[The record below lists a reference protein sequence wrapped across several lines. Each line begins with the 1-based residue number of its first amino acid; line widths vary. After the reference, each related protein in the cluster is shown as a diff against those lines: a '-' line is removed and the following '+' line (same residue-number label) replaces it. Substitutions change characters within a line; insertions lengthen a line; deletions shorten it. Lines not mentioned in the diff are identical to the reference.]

1 MSRKREGG
9 YTLLEALVAF
19 AILALALAVLLPQMQ
34 ETARRSGEAQRGF
47 EARELA
53 LSMQAL
59 EAATGEARVGRRE
72 TRWGPR
78 YLIRHETVRATDEFF
93 REAGV
98 SPYLTTDTLV
108 IDRATGEVLARV
120 SRTYRRRAQ

>member
-1 MSRKREGG
+1 MSRRREGG

-34 ETARRSGEAQRGF
+34 ETARRSGEARRGF

-59 EAATGEARVGRRE
+59 EAATGEAQVGRRE
-72 TRWGPR
+72 SRWGPR
-78 YLIRHETVRATDEFF
+78 YLIRHETVLAADGLF

-98 SPYLTTDTLV
+98 SPYLTTETLV
-108 IDRATGEVLARV
+108 IDRATGEELARV
-120 SRTYRRRAQ
+120 SRAYRRRAR